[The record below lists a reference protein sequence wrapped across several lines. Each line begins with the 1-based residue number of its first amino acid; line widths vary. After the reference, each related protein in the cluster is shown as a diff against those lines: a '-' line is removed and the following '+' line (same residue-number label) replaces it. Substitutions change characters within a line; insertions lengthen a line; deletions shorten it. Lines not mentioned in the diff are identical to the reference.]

1 MALLVPSQTWCVL
14 IPFIYFIFILL
25 PHPCH
30 PSIHSTHTYPFLL
43 LPRFFF
49 NPWRDHVLTARFQPP
64 FIFYHTIC
72 HTQRYAHQEE
82 YFALDDAEFRNVT
95 SILKLLALG
104 AHKVCRTLHVSS
116 FAYDAPFFSPCFF
129 FFLSFGTTWAGG
141 GGLSDLRSQHTP
153 QTCFRAHARDLPSPI
168 LPGRP
173 PPWIWIWTNK
183 PMPSYP
189 LEFRFLFRALP
200 YPGAALPVRR
210 SVHPS
215 IRSPF
220 PL

>member
-129 FFLSFGTTWAGG
+129 SSFSPLAPRGQGVG
-141 GGLSDLRSQHTP
+141 VS
-153 QTCFRAHARDLPSPI
+153 QTCGPNTHPKLVSGHMHETCQVRYYQDAHHRGYGY
-168 LPGRP
+168 GR
-173 PPWIWIWTNK
+173 TNRCRHI
-183 PMPSYP
+183 P
-189 LEFRFLFRALP
+189 
-200 YPGAALPVRR
+200 
-210 SVHPS
+210 
-215 IRSPF
+215 
-220 PL
+220 